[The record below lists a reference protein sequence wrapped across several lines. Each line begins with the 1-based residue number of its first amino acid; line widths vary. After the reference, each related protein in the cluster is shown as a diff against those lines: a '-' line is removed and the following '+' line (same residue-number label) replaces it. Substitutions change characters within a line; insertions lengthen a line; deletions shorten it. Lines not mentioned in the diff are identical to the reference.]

1 MTTYPGLPGPDVG
14 DHVTRAET
22 RQRFPKGVEFS
33 IGRICMVGN
42 TGTYVDVPFHYYEDG
57 DDLGLTVLARLAELD
72 AVVVEHSQGRALGA
86 DAFEH
91 VEVAGRAVLIR
102 TGWSASF
109 GTEQYAVDAP
119 FLAADG
125 VRALVERGAAMVGI
139 DSVNIDDMGDM
150 HRPAHC
156 GLLGAGIPI
165 VEHLRGLEALPQSG
179 FRFTA
184 APPMVHGMGTFPVR
198 AYARLG

>member
-1 MTTYPGLPGPDVG
+1 MLQISKIISQGAGLAPVL
-14 DHVTRAET
+14 VKRASALELDWDT
-22 RQRFPKGVEFS
+22 RQKSRFDS
-33 IGRICMVGN
+33 
-42 TGTYVDVPFHYYEDG
+42 VD
-57 DDLGLTVLARLAELD
+57 
-72 AVVVEHSQGRALGA
+72 SQGRALGA

-139 DSVNIDDMGDM
+139 DSVNIDDLTDLS
-150 HRPAHC
+150 RPAHTK
-156 GLLGAGIPI
+156 LLGAGVPI
-165 VEHLRGLEALPQSG
+165 CEHMTNLSAIDGEGWMLHAVPIAWVG
-179 FRFTA
+179 GA
-184 APPMVHGMGTFPVR
+184 TFPVR
-198 AYARLG
+198 AYLVK